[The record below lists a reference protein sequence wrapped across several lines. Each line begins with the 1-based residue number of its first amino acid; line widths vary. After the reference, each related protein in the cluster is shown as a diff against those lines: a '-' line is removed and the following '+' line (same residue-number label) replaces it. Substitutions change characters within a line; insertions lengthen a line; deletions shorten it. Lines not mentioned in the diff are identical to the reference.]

1 MSRPLD
7 IGINQIKT
15 LLMKMGKLSIDST
28 KEALEGFYS
37 RQDVYAQTK
46 MWSNTIQ
53 ILAEQVEDRATEL
66 IALNQP
72 MASDLRILKAY
83 IKISYDLERYG
94 RYAMDISEIMH
105 QIGEWKEIDEHGLK
119 VRQLG
124 DTTLK
129 VMQLSLDMIENMDAS
144 KIFEISEE
152 ETETDDLY
160 SDNLKK
166 LSECQGDPKAIVAY
180 LLTIRYL
187 ERLADHGTYI
197 AESMSYA
204 VTGKRITIR

>member
-119 VRQLG
+119 MRQLG

-129 VMQLSLDMIENMDAS
+129 VMQLSLDMIKNMAKS
-144 KIFEISEE
+144 
-152 ETETDDLY
+152 
-160 SDNLKK
+160 
-166 LSECQGDPKAIVAY
+166 
-180 LLTIRYL
+180 
-187 ERLADHGTYI
+187 
-197 AESMSYA
+197 
-204 VTGKRITIR
+204 

>member
-1 MSRPLD
+1 MVNLFTPFEQRKLTAK
-7 IGINQIKT
+7 NKA
-15 LLMKMGKLSIDST
+15 LL
-28 KEALEGFYS
+28 
-37 RQDVYAQTK
+37 
-46 MWSNTIQ
+46 N
-53 ILAEQVEDRATEL
+53 
-66 IALNQP
+66 
-72 MASDLRILKAY
+72 
-83 IKISYDLERYG
+83 
-94 RYAMDISEIMH
+94 
-105 QIGEWKEIDEHGLK
+105 EWKEIDEHGLK

-166 LSECQGDPKAIVAY
+166 LRECQGDPKAIVAY

>member
-15 LLMKMGKLSIDST
+15 LLLKMGKMSIDATRES
-28 KEALEGFYS
+28 LEGFYA
-37 RQDVYAQTK
+37 RQDTFAQNK

-53 ILAEQVEDRATEL
+53 ILAEEVEDRATEL

-72 MASDLRILKAY
+72 MAGDLRILKAY

-94 RYAMDISEIMH
+94 RYAMDISEIIH
-105 QIGEWKEIDEHGLK
+105 QIGEWQPLDDHDLTVKE
-119 VRQLG
+119 LG
-124 DTTLK
+124 NATLE
-129 VMQLSLDMIENMDAS
+129 VMKQSLDMIETMDETR
-144 KIFEISEE
+144 IFEVSKV
-152 ETETDDLY
+152 ETLTDDLY
-160 SDNLKK
+160 KENLKK
-166 LSECQGDPKAIVAY
+166 LSQCNGDPRAIVAY

-197 AESMSYA
+197 AESISYA
-204 VTGKRITIR
+204 ATGKRITVR